1 MASVLQAPMSGAI
14 NQRPQVANHGQS
26 LPTAANKALSTRL
39 AKLDLEDIATVIGKD
54 DTTACK
60 VRSNERPCTVSQFC
74 ALLEL
79 AGLKLVSQDKQC
91 VPADEL
97 QMLRRCYA
105 RLHGIDLWNDP
116 E

>member
-1 MASVLQAPMSGAI
+1 MSGAI
-14 NQRPQVANHGQS
+14 NAQPFTANPRQV
-26 LPTAANKALSTRL
+26 LSTRL
-39 AKLDLEDIATVIGKD
+39 AKLDLDVIAEVIGKD

-74 ALLEL
+74 ALLDL
-79 AGLKLVSQDKQC
+79 AGLKLVTKEKQC

-105 RLHGIDLWNDP
+105 RLHGINLFEDP

>member
-1 MASVLQAPMSGAI
+1 MSAVFPGTLSGAI
-14 NQRPQVANHGQS
+14 NPRTALANPGQP
-26 LPTAANKALSTRL
+26 LPTAAKTLSTRL
-39 AKLDLEDIATVIGKD
+39 ARLELDAIAEVIGKD

-79 AGLKLVSQDKQC
+79 AGLKLVTKEKQC
-91 VPADEL
+91 INADEL
-97 QMLRRCYA
+97 EMLRRSYA
-105 RLHGIDLWNDP
+105 RLHNIDLWEDP

>member
-1 MASVLQAPMSGAI
+1 MSAVLSAPLSGAI
-14 NQRPQVANHGQS
+14 NQRMHAANSRQE
-26 LPTAANKALSTRL
+26 LPTPANKALSTRL
-39 AKLDLEDIATVIGKD
+39 AKLDLADIAEVIGKD

-79 AGLKLVSQDKQC
+79 AGLKLVDKTKLC
-91 VPADEL
+91 IPADEL
-97 QMLRRCYA
+97 AMLRRSYA
-105 RLHGIDLWNDP
+105 RLNNIDLWEDP

>member
-1 MASVLQAPMSGAI
+1 MSAVLQAPMSGAI
-14 NQRPQVANHGQS
+14 NAQGRVANHGQPA
-26 LPTAANKALSTRL
+26 PTAANKALSTRL
-39 AKLDLEDIATVIGKD
+39 AKLDLDIIAEVIGKD

-79 AGLKLVSQDKQC
+79 AGLKLVSKDKLC

-97 QMLRRCYA
+97 AMLRRVYA
-105 RLHGIDLWNDP
+105 AHHNVDLWSDP

>member
-1 MASVLQAPMSGAI
+1 MSGAI
-14 NQRPQVANHGQS
+14 NAQARVANHGQA
-26 LPTAANKALSTRL
+26 LPTAANKVLSTRL
-39 AKLDLEDIATVIGKD
+39 AKLDLDIIAEVIGKD

-74 ALLEL
+74 ALVDL
-79 AGLKLVSQDKQC
+79 AGLKLVTKEKQC
-91 VPADEL
+91 IDADEL

-105 RLHGIDLWNDP
+105 RLYDIDLWDDP